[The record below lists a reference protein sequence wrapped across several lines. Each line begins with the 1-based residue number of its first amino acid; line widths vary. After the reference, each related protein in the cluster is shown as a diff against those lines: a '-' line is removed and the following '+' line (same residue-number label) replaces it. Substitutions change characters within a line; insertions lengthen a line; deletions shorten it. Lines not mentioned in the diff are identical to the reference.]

1 MTSHLGPDTASEE
14 SARPRRARGL
24 VAAGAAAA
32 FVVTGAVVGVDLARG
47 DAEPAP
53 TAAAATSAAPSAA
66 PTKAAAAPSAA
77 PTKAVAKPTAAK
89 ATASKPVAKPAAS
102 TSAAKAASPKS
113 KASQEVAS
121 ARSAMTASRSK
132 ARVVKKANESPR
144 QTGRR
149 LASAKGW
156 GGQQFACLDKLWTKE
171 SDWTVTADN
180 PTSDAYGIPQALPG
194 SKMAS
199 AGAGWRNDAE
209 TQIRWGLSYIDD
221 VYGTP
226 CSAWAHSRATNW
238 Y

>member
-1 MTSHLGPDTASEE
+1 MTPHLGPDTASEE

-53 TAAAATSAAPSAA
+53 NAAAATSAAPSAA
-66 PTKAAAAPSAA
+66 PTTKAAASAA
-77 PTKAVAKPTAAK
+77 ATPTAAKPTAAK
-89 ATASKPVAKPAAS
+89 PVAKPTAS
-102 TSAAKAASPKS
+102 TSAAKPASPKA